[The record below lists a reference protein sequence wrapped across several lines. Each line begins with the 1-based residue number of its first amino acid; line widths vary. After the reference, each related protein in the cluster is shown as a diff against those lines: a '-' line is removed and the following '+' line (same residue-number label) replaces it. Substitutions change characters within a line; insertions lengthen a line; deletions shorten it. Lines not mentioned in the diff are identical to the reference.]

1 MVVFALIE
9 QLPQEIKKD
18 LIIVN
23 AFENSE
29 IVAKNLSKYGKQWGS
44 TCYKNTHRE
53 AYQYAS
59 GERYSKLFID
69 SDVGM
74 QKYLQLILYKFRSP
88 NTFFAVYE
96 EGLGTYREDLY
107 QRWKKFFL
115 QSIGA
120 ASFFGGC
127 RLTKEIYIYDPNE
140 YCEKFPKKYA
150 NAFRLMMSI
159 EQLIARFQEVL
170 LKIFG
175 AEQLTLD
182 ITQACG
188 ETSCVI
194 YLTNWSIN
202 ERVLENLSTCAGVKL
217 MKLHPHI
224 KIARQFNTC
233 GFLPIAPSIPAEILI
248 TYASKKFKKIRVF
261 HDGSSVGRYVSPG
274 NVEFIKVE

>member
-1 MVVFALIE
+1 
-9 QLPQEIKKD
+9 
-18 LIIVN
+18 
-23 AFENSE
+23 
-29 IVAKNLSKYGKQWGS
+29 VAKNLSTYGKQWGT

-69 SDVGM
+69 SDIGM
-74 QKYLQLILYKFRSP
+74 QKYLQLILYKLRSP

-127 RLTKEIYIYDPNE
+127 RLTKEIYIYDHSE

-159 EQLIARFQEVL
+159 EQLIARFPEVL

-175 AEQLTLD
+175 AEQLTRH
-182 ITQACG
+182 ITPASG

-194 YLTNWSIN
+194 YLTNWSLN
-202 ERVLENLSTCAGVKL
+202 ERVLENLSTCTGFKL

-224 KIARQFNTC
+224 KNARRFNTF
-233 GFLPIAPSIPAEILI
+233 GFLPIASSIPAEILI
-248 TYASKKFKKIRVF
+248 TYASGIFKNIKVF
-261 HDGSSVGRYVSPG
+261 HHGSSVDRYVSPR
-274 NVEFIKVE
+274 NVEFVKVE